1 MKRAEGFVFCNL
13 LRGGFCG
20 GAGGVGVQM
29 NEGVQ
34 FGLKRSDAVEVRFEK
49 FERRDLFGAKEGGD
63 FGDGRVVK
71 WGHGRI
77 FESKRRTKMRQ
88 GNVAG
93 GDWAVTQS
101 KRSV

>member
-1 MKRAEGFVFCNL
+1 M
-13 LRGGFCG
+13 
-20 GAGGVGVQM
+20 
-29 NEGVQ
+29 
-34 FGLKRSDAVEVRFEK
+34 RFEK
-49 FERRDLFGAKEGGD
+49 FERGNLLGTKQGGD

-93 GDWAVTQS
+93 ND
-101 KRSV
+101 